1 MLYTICALEILS
13 GRLKRSTP
21 LKGAKGKRLHEGRI
35 VLRRI
40 MSQAQNCHELA
51 LRMNR
56 LLCAMLVVSECSL
69 EDLKNEKMRTH

>member
-13 GRLKRSTP
+13 GKTEEKYSM
-21 LKGAKGKRLHEGRI
+21 KGTKGKRLHRGRA

-40 MSQAQNCHELA
+40 MSQAQNCHEVA

-56 LLCAMLVVSECSL
+56 LLCAMLIVYEYSL
-69 EDLKNEKMRTH
+69 KDLKDEKMRIH